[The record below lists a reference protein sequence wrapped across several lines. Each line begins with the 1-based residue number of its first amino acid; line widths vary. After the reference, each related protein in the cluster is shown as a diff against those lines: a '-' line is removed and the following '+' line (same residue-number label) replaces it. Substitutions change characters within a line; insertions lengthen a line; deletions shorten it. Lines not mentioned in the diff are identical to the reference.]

1 MAAKSVSSFVLFS
14 LALISLSI
22 SYFVS
27 LWAQCVREGELR
39 WLAGSEVSV
48 TVWGGDGQ
56 SSPTLRKQRTHMQEL
71 AWLSPFLS
79 DPTPAL
85 QLTECVSVCW
95 VCVPPSH
102 AHPHRLSQA
111 LTRRLTV
118 TVLSCL
124 LFRLKVGKVGN
135 FTLFFKN
142 YVIALKSLAL

>member
-14 LALISLSI
+14 LALMSLSI
-22 SYFVS
+22 SDFVS
-27 LWAQCVREGELR
+27 LWAQCVREGELG

-95 VCVPPSH
+95 VCATLTCTPTPPLPGTDEINH
-102 AHPHRLSQA
+102 HGPFLSS
-111 LTRRLTV
+111 V
-118 TVLSCL
+118 
-124 LFRLKVGKVGN
+124 
-135 FTLFFKN
+135 
-142 YVIALKSLAL
+142 